1 MPEKFKPLKIG
12 NIEITFPAV
21 LAPMAGITHSPFRN
35 LVAFY
40 QSPGLF
46 FSEMLSSKSV
56 LYEDFSQSIY
66 LKCIDTEKERPIAY
80 QIFASDPESA
90 YNAAVKL
97 EKEQYIDIIDFNL
110 SCPAP
115 EIAGKRKA
123 GAFLLSDLKLASQI
137 LKAMRKAVKKP
148 LTVKVRIGSKED
160 KGFLAE
166 LIAMVEE
173 AEVDAITVHP
183 RLVKQ
188 KLKGK
193 SKWEYIAFVKDIARI
208 PVIGN
213 GDVKTKEDFEKM
225 IKETNCDGVMIG
237 RTAVQKPWIFAEI
250 KGKAP
255 EITPEFLTNL
265 YKNMLKLYTDFF
277 PPEKV
282 LGRIKEFSWYFS
294 KNLKFGHYF
303 ASKVQSSKSVEE
315 IESFFENVILESF

>member
-1 MPEKFKPLKIG
+1 MSEKFKPLKIG
-12 NIEITFPAV
+12 NIGIEFPAV

-35 LVAFY
+35 LVAY
-40 QSPGLF
+40 YSEPGLF
-46 FSEMLSSKSV
+46 FSEMLSAKSV

-66 LKCIDTEKERPIAY
+66 LKCIDTKKERPIAY

-90 YNAAVKL
+90 YNAAIRL
-97 EKEQYIDIIDFNL
+97 SKEPYIDIIDFNL

-123 GAFLLSDLKLASQI
+123 GAFLLSDLKLAFRI
-137 LKAMRKAVKKP
+137 LQAIRKATKKP

-160 KGFLAE
+160 RVFLSE

-173 AEVDAITVHP
+173 AKADAITVHP

-193 SKWEYIAFVKDIARI
+193 SKWEYIAYVKETARI

-213 GDVKTKEDFEKM
+213 GDVKTKSDFEKM
-225 IKETNCDGVMIG
+225 LKETNCDGVMIA
-237 RTAVQKPWIFAEI
+237 RAAVQKPWIFAEI
-250 KGKAP
+250 KGRRI
-255 EITPEFLTNL
+255 EITPDFLIQLYEKMLNL
-265 YKNMLKLYTDFF
+265 YSEFF
-277 PPEKV
+277 PPEKA
-282 LGRIKEFSWYFS
+282 LGRVKEFSWYFS

-303 ASKVQSSKSVEE
+303 GSKVQASKSVKE
-315 IESFFENVILESF
+315 IKLFFKKLITETF

>member
-1 MPEKFKPLKIG
+1 MGLIKPLKIS
-12 NIEITFPAV
+12 NLTINFPAIQ
-21 LAPMAGITHSPFRN
+21 APMAGITHSPFRI
-35 LVAFY
+35 LLAQY
-40 QSPGLF
+40 GKPGLF

-90 YNAAVKL
+90 YNAAVRL

-148 LTVKVRIGSKED
+148 LTAKVRIGSKED
-160 KGFLAE
+160 KGFLSE
-166 LIAMVEE
+166 LIRMVEE

-193 SKWEYIAFVKDIARI
+193 SKWEYIAFIKDIAKI

-213 GDVKTKEDFEKM
+213 GDVKTKDDFERM
-225 IKETNCDGVMIG
+225 VKETNCDGVMIG
-237 RTAVQKPWIFAEI
+237 RAAVQKPWIFAEI
-250 KGKAP
+250 KGKNLK
-255 EITPEFLTNL
+255 ITPEFLIILYEKMLNL
-265 YKNMLKLYTDFF
+265 YSNFF

-282 LGRIKEFSWYFS
+282 LGRVKEFSWYFS

-303 ASKVQSSKSVEE
+303 ASKVQSSKSIEE
-315 IESFFENVILESF
+315 IEAFFKETIKSCF